1 MTFKKAFNIGYVVL
15 LLSFVLVYFIL
26 PAEQVITAVI
36 ILTLIFGAYQ
46 FILLKTLYKKQD

>member
-1 MTFKKAFNIGYVVL
+1 MTFKKAFIIGYVVL

-36 ILTLIFGAYQ
+36 ILTLLFGAYQ
-46 FILLKTLYKKQD
+46 LILLKKLYKNQD

>member
-15 LLSFVLVYFIL
+15 LLSFILVYFIL

-46 FILLKTLYKKQD
+46 FILLKTLYNKHD

>member
-1 MTFKKAFNIGYVVL
+1 MTFKKAFIIGYVVL

-36 ILTLIFGAYQ
+36 ILTLLFGVYQ
-46 FILLKTLYKKQD
+46 LILLKKLYKNQD

>member
-15 LLSFVLVYFIL
+15 LLSFVLVYFNL

-46 FILLKTLYKKQD
+46 FILLKRLYKKHD